1 MILEAFLISLKVVTL
16 AIIFS
21 CILSILLAYLLVE
34 RNYKFKS
41 FIETIIIFPMFLP
54 PSAVGY
60 IILLVL
66 GKRGIIGEVLYN
78 NFDISII
85 FTWIG
90 AVIVGIVV
98 SIPIMYQSLKT
109 SLLGVDLDVKNAAIE
124 MGATKFKLYRLVS
137 LPLSK
142 KGIYTGLILGIAR
155 VFGEFGAT
163 ILVAGNIQGKTQTV
177 PMAMY
182 YAIENGESGLANKI
196 LILIVIIS
204 VVLTFFY
211 NKILKKLK

>member
-21 CILSILLAYLLVE
+21 CVLSILLAYLLVE

-182 YAIENGESGLANKI
+182 YAIENGESGLANEI